1 MNITLLIVAMAV
13 VSLAERA
20 SFLLLNDRLR
30 PPPMLEKALK
40 YVPAAVLAALVLLVA
55 AIVGTVI
62 TVFGSS
68 GVALGPLDVRLIAAA
83 LAATVAWFSGSVIGT
98 LAAGMG
104 TLWALTWLL
113 G

>member
-1 MNITLLIVAMAV
+1 MNIWLLIVAMAL

-30 PPPMLEKALK
+30 PPPMLERALK
-40 YVPAAVLAALVLLVA
+40 YVPAAVLSALVA
-55 AIVGTVI
+55 PA
-62 TVFGSS
+62 VFSSS
-68 GVALGPLDVRLIAAA
+68 GVALGPLDVRLIAAT
-83 LAATVAWFSGSVIGT
+83 LATTVAWLSGSVIGT